1 MENADYRIQH
11 RETGL
16 YLLLEWDH
24 EHSFTSQSAW
34 WVRKL
39 EWSSRLTLSEAR
51 GTAKRLMLNQAQYK
65 ICVRS
70 CST

>member
-1 MENADYRIQH
+1 MENTDYRIQH
-11 RETGL
+11 RDTAM
-16 YLLLEWDH
+16 YLLVAGDQEYSLGD
-24 EHSFTSQSAW
+24 QRAW

-51 GTAKRLMLNQAQYK
+51 STAKRLLLNQAQYK

-70 CST
+70 